1 MDFSQAERRVFDAVW
16 DLVAR
21 RTYDRAAASTDLLHQ
36 LLHAQ
41 GAVSRRGD
49 HLCVGDLVLNRDRS
63 PLAAVAEATGLGLT
77 VYLGSHRV
85 ASATVSGAGTAPDL
99 DAPAPAPLVDAALRR
114 REAYKGRVDYG
125 QRTYIVA
132 GRPLFG
138 SNTEPDA
145 PPLGML
151 EAFQDEHIF
160 LDLLAATARAGLQ
173 DQTSDLVARADAM
186 ESILRF
192 VDDIARRL
200 QLLALNGNIIA
211 AQAPEHGRA
220 FRVVCRELGALAGQ
234 AKNTGNDVRQLAVAM
249 GFEGF
254 GEDSVEPSG
263 PADAL
268 SDSGLQ
274 LEAAADPVSMA
285 DLAAAANDTL
295 SSRG

>member
-1 MDFSQAERRVFDAVW
+1 MWE
-16 DLVAR
+16 LVAR
-21 RTYDRAAASTDLLHQ
+21 RTYDRAVASTDLLHQ

-41 GAVSRRGD
+41 GGVTRRGD
-49 HLCVGDLVLNRDRS
+49 HLCAGEMVLNRDRS
-63 PLAAVAEATGLGLT
+63 LLTAVSEATGLGLT
-77 VYLGSHRV
+77 VYLGSHRI
-85 ASATVSGAGTAPDL
+85 ASATVSSAGTAPEL
-99 DAPAPAPLVDAALRR
+99 SVPAPAPVVDAVLRR
-114 REAYKGRVDYG
+114 RETYKGRVDYG

-132 GRPLFG
+132 GRPLFASG
-138 SNTEPDA
+138 QESDS
-145 PPLGML
+145 PPIGML

-220 FRVVCRELGALAGQ
+220 FRVVCRELGALAAQ
-234 AKNTGNDVRQLAVAM
+234 AKNTGHDVRRLAAAI

-254 GEDSVEPSG
+254 GDAVEGIELVSDTVAEPAGDTVNEADTASTG
-263 PADAL
+263 P
-268 SDSGLQ
+268 
-274 LEAAADPVSMA
+274 
-285 DLAAAANDTL
+285 
-295 SSRG
+295 